1 MIYYT
6 CNLKFKNIQHVTWL
20 YLNPGQ
26 GVENFLCD
34 LPINY
39 QGWIKEDFFENKIFF
54 FLLFIKRR

>member
-39 QGWIKEDFFENKIFF
+39 IMVIQGVSKKTEQI
-54 FLLFIKRR
+54 